1 MGWARTLAKP
11 GGMITGVFI
20 APPGGKRFELLNEVR
35 PQATTFG
42 YLLNATNPGNPFFRK
57 QADDAARTLGIK
69 LEVLEVAHQ
78 SELADAIDR
87 MSSLGVAGLV
97 IIPDPVFG
105 SNAATIAKLALM
117 RKLLTLGAGRSF
129 VERGGLFAFDEDY
142 SALARRSA
150 R

>member
-1 MGWARTLAKP
+1 MRLRISP
-11 GGMITGVFI
+11 SLLMRLI
-20 APPGGKRFELLNEVR
+20 ACR
-35 PQATTFG
+35 
-42 YLLNATNPGNPFFRK
+42 
-57 QADDAARTLGIK
+57 
-69 LEVLEVAHQ
+69 H
-78 SELADAIDR
+78 S
-87 MSSLGVAGLV
+87 GVAGLV

>member
-20 APPGGKRFELLNEVR
+20 APPGGKRFELLKEVR

-87 MSSLGVAGLV
+87 MSSLGGR
-97 IIPDPVFG
+97 G
-105 SNAATIAKLALM
+105 SGYHS
-117 RKLLTLGAGRSF
+117 RPSF
-129 VERGGLFAFDEDY
+129 RFQCRNDCQTGSDA
-142 SALARRSA
+142 
-150 R
+150 

>member
-1 MGWARTLAKP
+1 MRLRISP
-11 GGMITGVFI
+11 SLLMRLI
-20 APPGGKRFELLNEVR
+20 ACR
-35 PQATTFG
+35 
-42 YLLNATNPGNPFFRK
+42 
-57 QADDAARTLGIK
+57 
-69 LEVLEVAHQ
+69 H
-78 SELADAIDR
+78 S
-87 MSSLGVAGLV
+87 GVAGLV

-129 VERGGLFAFDEDY
+129 ERGGLFAFDEDY